1 MESRVSK
8 INIIDILS
16 EELALAPITTSI
28 TKLEFNNC
36 ESFSDAENIFNSL
49 SFEEQLQESSKV
61 FVLKIKIQEFDD
73 DNVLKELNFIE
84 SFKNKSVVIFL
95 ASECAEK
102 FLICWKSN
110 ELDFFLVIKP
120 KIFYEKDGKFSE
132 ILSDLLAESLQN
144 SHLGE
149 SNFYSFSD

>member
-8 INIIDILS
+8 INIIDNLS
-16 EELALAPITTSI
+16 EELALAPIKTSI
-28 TKLEFNNC
+28 TKLELNNC
-36 ESFSDAENIFNSL
+36 ESLSDAKNIFNYS
-49 SFEEQLQESSKV
+49 SSKEQLQESSKV

-84 SFKNKSVVIFL
+84 SFKNKSIVISFS
-95 ASECAEK
+95 SECAEK

-110 ELDFFLVIKP
+110 ELDFFLIIKP
-120 KIFYEKDGKFSE
+120 KILYEKDGKFSE